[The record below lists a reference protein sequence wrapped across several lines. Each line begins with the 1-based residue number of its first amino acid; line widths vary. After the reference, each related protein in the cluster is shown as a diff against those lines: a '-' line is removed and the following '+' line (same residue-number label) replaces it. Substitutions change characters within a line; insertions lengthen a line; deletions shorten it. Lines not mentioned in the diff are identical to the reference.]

1 MAAVGFDF
9 GLAATCCM
17 NSTSGQPF
25 DSCTCLADNSQTSG
39 QTVSRGESAMYHWV
53 LEDSNAELITT
64 SQRGNLTFKVRHM
77 LCGPVTPF
85 RTRLPFS
92 RQVFSKIGVGFS
104 PRKVQRRL
112 SIQVRY
118 IHTYVW
124 NSAHACAQTY
134 TRASTDIHGRP
145 YIGLVLRTVGIHVQ
159 LHGDMTVAPPEG
171 QPKLLLPDLCSSI
184 KRPLAYWVEPQTPPR
199 GWSVAPEG
207 EGQGY
212 FSPGRL
218 SWP

>member
-1 MAAVGFDF
+1 MKKSSSRPSAWSSSCRRLGLMAAVGFDF
-9 GLAATCCM
+9 GLAATCCL

-77 LCGPVTPF
+77 LYGPVTPF

-112 SIQVRY
+112 SIRMEFRPCVCTDIYASVHGYPRATV
-118 IHTYVW
+118 H
-124 NSAHACAQTY
+124 
-134 TRASTDIHGRP
+134 RASTSNRRCSRTTPRRHDRGAARGAAQASAPRP
-145 YIGLVLRTVGIHVQ
+145 
-159 LHGDMTVAPPEG
+159 M
-171 QPKLLLPDLCSSI
+171 
-184 KRPLAYWVEPQTPPR
+184 
-199 GWSVAPEG
+199 
-207 EGQGY
+207 
-212 FSPGRL
+212 
-218 SWP
+218 